1 LATALCANALNPLG
15 FRHGLSRFSDPT
27 GSAFGILYFGSS
39 LKVAFVEVILRDRG
53 EAHID
58 QIPIPYTELEAYICA
73 DIDVVEELNLVDLTG
88 DAGLRMGVPTDVVGA
103 KDQTLSRQWSKAFY
117 EHPDRVDGIFYPSR
131 FNEERNIALYD
142 RARTK
147 VRPAATP
154 LLVQCRD
161 ELAALIRDLELAIV

>member
-88 DAGLRMGVPTDVVGA
+88 DAGLRWGYLQMLWARRIRPYHGSGLKLFMST
-103 KDQTLSRQWSKAFY
+103 QTALTGYSTLPASMK
-117 EHPDRVDGIFYPSR
+117 
-131 FNEERNIALYD
+131 NEISHFTTAPEPRCGPRRL
-142 RARTK
+142 R
-147 VRPAATP
+147 
-154 LLVQCRD
+154 C
-161 ELAALIRDLELAIV
+161 